1 MKRRTKL
8 NVAVCC
14 VLLAVVS
21 SFAAGQ
27 RYEIGIP
34 DIAGYKTLKCD
45 FHMHTVFSDGAV
57 WPTVR
62 VDEAWRD
69 GLDAIA
75 ITDHIEYQPHK
86 NDIPTNYKRSYE
98 IARGKARDRN
108 ILLVKAAEITRDT
121 PPGHYN
127 ALFLDTI
134 DALDTKGQSK
144 AEGQAAKDEE
154 FLLAIKAANE
164 QKAFVFWDHPNW
176 QARNG
181 GRVWFD
187 IHTRL
192 FKEKLVHG
200 IEVVNDGTF
209 YTDSFKWCLERNL
222 PIFGNSDV
230 HGPLDPPTV
239 NHENHRTMTL
249 VFAREKTL
257 EALRDAIVN
266 GRTAVW
272 FEDKLIGRKE
282 YLEEIFAASV
292 EVKEAHSKYRN
303 NAYFEVHNKSEITYQ
318 LQKISGGGPSTVVLP
333 AQRTVVLRAP
343 ISEEG
348 AVDIA
353 YKVTNLLIGPA
364 ECLKFETTID
374 IGG

>member
-1 MKRRTKL
+1 MAFFCAML
-8 NVAVCC
+8 VAV
-14 VLLAVVS
+14 A

-27 RYEIGIP
+27 RDEIGIP

-45 FHMHTVFSDGAV
+45 FHMHTVFSDGSV
-57 WPTVR
+57 WPTIR
-62 VDEAWRD
+62 VDEAWRE

-75 ITDHIEYQPHK
+75 ITDHVEYQPHSK
-86 NDIPTNYKRSYE
+86 DIPTNHKRPYE

-121 PPGHYN
+121 PPGHFN

-134 DALDTKGQSK
+134 DALDTKGRSK
-144 AEGQAAKDEE
+144 ADGQAAKDEE

-164 QKAFVFWDHPNW
+164 QKAFVFWNHPNW

-181 GRVWFD
+181 GQVWFD

-192 FKEKLVHG
+192 FNEKLVHG
-200 IEVVNDGTF
+200 IEVVNGGTF
-209 YTDSFKWCLERNL
+209 HADSFKWCLKRNL

-230 HGPLDPPTV
+230 HGPVDPPTV
-239 NHENHRTMTL
+239 NRENHRTMTL
-249 VFAREKTL
+249 VFAKEKTL

-282 YLEEIFAASV
+282 YLEAIFAESI
-292 EVKEAHSKYRN
+292 EVKKAHHKYRN
-303 NAYFEVHNKSEITYQ
+303 NAYFEVHNKSDITYQ
-318 LQKISGGGPSTVVLP
+318 LQKISGGGPATVVLP
-333 AQRTVVLRAP
+333 AQRTVVMRAAV
-343 ISEEG
+343 SEEG
-348 AVDIA
+348 AAKIT
-353 YKVTNLLIGPA
+353 YRVTNLLIAPS